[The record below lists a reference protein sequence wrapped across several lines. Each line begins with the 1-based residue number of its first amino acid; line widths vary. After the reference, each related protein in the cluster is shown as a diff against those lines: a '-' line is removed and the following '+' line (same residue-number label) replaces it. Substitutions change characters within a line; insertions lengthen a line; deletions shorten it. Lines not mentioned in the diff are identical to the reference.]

1 MKNTVLTTAAVLVAI
16 ALPALAASG
25 KMGASKSSKATASSA
40 VAPAAPTAPAK
51 AKSQTP
57 EKVPAKQGAAK
68 KLASDLTST
77 QESKLLGFLNEASVK
92 ELAVVKGISTT
103 RGAAI
108 EKARPFKSVD
118 EVILVAGVGEGTF
131 AELIKHGKTL
141 TRSRS
146 ASSSSAGSKSDNKS

>member
-25 KMGASKSSKATASSA
+25 KMGASKSSKATASTA
-40 VAPAAPTAPAK
+40 AAPAAPAK

>member
-1 MKNTVLTTAAVLVAI
+1 MKSTILTVVALLAI
-16 ALPALAASG
+16 FALPALTASG
-25 KMGASKSSKATASSA
+25 KATAAKSKSPMAEVVATERKSPTASA
-40 VAPAAPTAPAK
+40 E
-51 AKSQTP
+51 

-77 QESKLLGFLNEASVK
+77 QETKLLAFLNEASVK

-108 EKARPFKSVD
+108 EKARPFKTVE
-118 EVILVAGVGEGTF
+118 EVILITGIGESTF
-131 AELIKHGKTL
+131 AELVKHGKTL

-146 ASSSSAGSKSDNKS
+146 SSSTSSRQSS